1 MMNPKDSNNR
11 KTEEVLE
18 LLSLTGQELAL
29 AEAYLIGE
37 EGEEALESISFRDLS
52 VIPAEKPL
60 KLFRKKGRDGQAVF
74 PFIFHRPVYLLPA
87 CAYGHDEWPAAAVT
101 WGGI

>member
-37 EGEEALESISFRDLS
+37 EGEERSEERR
-52 VIPAEKPL
+52 VGKE
-60 KLFRKKGRDGQAVF
+60 
-74 PFIFHRPVYLLPA
+74 
-87 CAYGHDEWPAAAVT
+87 C
-101 WGGI
+101 